1 MKTLSAFDVVGPNMI
16 GPSSSHTAGA
26 LRISLLARN
35 LMPSP
40 IRAAHFVLYGSFAS
54 TYKGHG
60 TDRALVGGVLGYQ
73 PDDFRIK
80 ESLQIAKEQGLD
92 ISFEPNFDEK
102 ELHPNTV
109 DVHLT
114 GADGEEVWVRGVS
127 LGGGRAELR
136 GIDGVEIQ
144 LTGEYST
151 IFIKQ
156 QDTPGVVAHIAG
168 TLSENKINIAFMRL
182 YREAK
187 GAFAYTVIEADE
199 KISPDVLKGLEAH
212 ASIHRAL
219 LIQ

>member
-80 ESLQIAKEQGLD
+80 ESLQLAKEQGLE
-92 ISFEPNFDEK
+92 ISFEPNFTEK

-114 GADGEEVWVRGVS
+114 GADGEKVWVRGVS

-156 QDTPGVVAHIAG
+156 LDTPGVVAHIAG

-212 ASIHRAL
+212 ASIYKAL